1 MPQYTFIQKL
11 HLPKDIWCE
20 IFASFNVIDWCLLL
34 KMLSE
39 NAKSEDSWF
48 KLSGDSWFLIF
59 RAPPKFWH
67 SSGPDYQ
74 IRFSVWNAFS
84 LTIWYSSA
92 TAITPVE
99 KEVEGTIHRDKE
111 MIETD

>member
-1 MPQYTFIQKL
+1 MPQYIFIQKL
-11 HLPKDIWCE
+11 HTPKDIGCE

-39 NAKSEDSWF
+39 NVKIEDSWF
-48 KLSGDSWFLIF
+48 ELSGESWFLIF
-59 RAPPKFWH
+59 RAPPKFWPFSDH
-67 SSGPDYQ
+67 NCQ
-74 IRFSVWNAFS
+74 IKFSVWNAFS